1 MKGPAVISRLLILL
15 SIIAL
20 SVNGDVMMDD
30 DAGDDADDHEL
41 TKNDTIEM
49 ISLNVSQYCFVDD
62 NTIRINTTV
71 LLNITDSSADVLLA
85 TLATDNTVIF
95 TAPTNGSRCT
105 DNDGHDKQLSI
116 TLYAIQMI
124 IYSVTILAAIGNIT
138 LHLVVKDLHT
148 VSGILVIILCVNVI
162 IITVISMGTL
172 TNTFVNNIT
181 VICVILVNLIFALL
195 LVYQATKLTILCQ
208 FVYLMYHSYKLRYK
222 QEENIKKR
230 IFKYVIFI
238 VGSSS
243 VGYLLPVAIDLV
255 VNGRIYSGMERY
267 CLIDVEYTFL
277 HVMLVYGEFAVFIV
291 LQYITFAIGLTLYF
305 LVANNCCM
313 MKSTNFRVTMALIA
327 TVGINIV
334 LLISLRKARI
344 PFTIL
349 IPAVTIGTL
358 AEQVILLVL
367 FLSSN
372 KVLLACRSACAKE
385 MFMKKTARQSM
396 MTVMTEQHSNMAE
409 QV

>member
-1 MKGPAVISRLLILL
+1 MKDPVVSRLLILL
-15 SIIAL
+15 SIGL
-20 SVNGDVMMDD
+20 FVNGDVMMNDD
-30 DAGDDADDHEL
+30 DDHEL
-41 TKNDTIEM
+41 TRNDTIEM

-105 DNDGHDKQLSI
+105 DDSHDNKLST

-124 IYSVTILAAIGNIT
+124 IYSVTVLVAIGNIT

-148 VSGILVIILCVNVI
+148 VSGILIILLCCSVI
-162 IITVISMGTL
+162 IITIISMGTL

-181 VICVILVNLIFALL
+181 VVCIILFNSILAMLYI
-195 LVYQATKLTILCQ
+195 YQATKLTILFQ
-208 FVYLMYHSYKLRYK
+208 FAYLMYHSYKLKYK

-230 IFKYVIFI
+230 VFKYIIFI
-238 VGSSS
+238 VGLSS
-243 VGYLLPVAIDLV
+243 VGYLLPVVIDLI
-255 VNGRIYSGMERY
+255 VNGSLYSEMERY
-267 CLIDVEYTFL
+267 CFIDDDLTFL
-277 HVMLVYGEFAVFIV
+277 HVMLVYGEFTVFIV
-291 LQYITFAIGLTLYF
+291 LQYVTFAIGLTLYF
-305 LVANNCCM
+305 LVSNNCCM
-313 MKSTNFRVTMALIA
+313 MKSTNFRVTMALVA
-327 TVGINIV
+327 TVGINIA

-344 PFTIL
+344 PFDIL

-372 KVLLACRSACAKE
+372 KVLVACRSACAKD
-385 MFMKKTARQSM
+385 MLMKKAAPQSM
-396 MTVMTEQHSNMAE
+396 MTDMTEQQSNMAE